1 MRGLLI
7 TERIYAELIELYKI
21 NLAYWDKQ
29 RHWTAGHLEKNRN
42 GGGTYHQ
49 VEARSSLEAVE
60 QLAKTRGWIDRDGNP
75 I

>member
-1 MRGLLI
+1 MRRLLI
-7 TERIYAELIELYKI
+7 TERIYAELIESYKI
-21 NLAYWDKQ
+21 NLAYWEKQ
-29 RHWTAGHLEKNRN
+29 RQWTAGHLEKSRD

-60 QLAKTRGWIDRDGNP
+60 ELAKNRRWIDRDGNL

>member
-1 MRGLLI
+1 MRHLLI

-21 NLAYWDKQ
+21 NLAYWEKQ
-29 RHWTAGHLEKNRN
+29 RQWTAGHLEKNRN

-49 VEARSSLEAVE
+49 VEERSSLEAVE
-60 QLAKTRGWIDRDGNP
+60 KLAKNRRWIDRDGNL